1 MYFIFNTCLIAIA
14 VALATKQS
22 FIAVWNQNF
31 LWSAPSYFVGAG
43 AAAVGD
49 LGGDDL
55 GRVARAARRPRR
67 STSPIAPTR
76 STSAA
81 STTSAATSR
90 RWPTCTSR
98 RSKRWRSR
106 STPRIRPRSR
116 TSAACRCMPPSIARG
131 LGMSDTEIQGV
142 KTAALLHDIGKLA
155 VPEHILSKPG
165 PLTQEEFQKIRV
177 HPQVGAEII
186 SAVPFPYPVAPL
198 ILSHHERWDGKGY
211 PQGLKGEEIPLGARI
226 LSVVDYFDALTS
238 DRPYHKAMT
247 PRSRAGAAAAGSRP
261 RARSGG
267 GADVRQDGGGDGSGR
282 GHASRPRRRAACRS
296 SRPTSAAGPPSASS
310 PKRPRRSTVF
320 EDIALAHREIY
331 ALYEIAQTM
340 GTSLGVADTMALISS
355 KLSNLV
361 PFSACALFLFDEEA
375 DTLRCRF
382 ATGVEADAIG
392 TMTVR
397 AGQGLA
403 GWVARNRRPLV
414 NARPSAE
421 FEAAGLAKS
430 TALQSA
436 LVAPL
441 VFSDRFI
448 GTLAVY
454 STQPDFYTD
463 DHRRLLDR
471 VSEQAS
477 AVIHNSIVFE
487 QTQEDSLTD
496 PLTGLPNTRFMFM
509 HLTRELARA
518 ERLKAEVALLVM
530 DLDNFKEINDNHGH
544 HVGDRALREVATVLR
559 AGIRP
564 YDICVRYAGD
574 EFIVVLSGCGA
585 DEAER
590 KRARAAAH
598 GRRSA
603 VRGAARAAACRS
615 RSASARRSIPQ
626 DGDTY
631 EALLA
636 TADSRM
642 YRDKTRRKQRAQVQ
656 PARDRH
662 RRPARRVG
670 AAAAAARR
678 RSPRSTSSA
687 PASACSR
694 LRLRVLRRQ
703 YFSIRICSALT
714 PSLRAVTPRV
724 ADQLRRAADEAH
736 AVGRRQR
743 FLQQRF
749 ADPAPSALPAGALL
763 ACHREVQRDPSR
775 RLERGELR
783 AETQTHRPNAR
794 CRSTR
799 PACVVGRDKCSINIE
814 RSGAMPVPPATNSSG
829 RSTRSGNPNEPN
841 GPSRSSSVPGDA
853 SSRCGSSPPLSSTWT
868 STCMMPGLG
877 DFPRRG
883 RNRIRLPQRRA
894 AQAEHHRLAGREEN
908 STARRSRLR
917 MPDARGGA
925 GDLPDGNGDHA
936 GPKTPLAAQ
945 DRYGAREASRPLHP
959 EDVEAGVDH
968 QHFAGDAAA
977 RVAQQERR
985 RVADFGRFDR
995 AAQRRLLAHHA
1006 EDRREAA
1013 DAGGRQRLH
1022 RPGGDRV
1029 DANVL
1034 GTEIRG
1040 EIAHRR
1046 FERGLR
1052 DAHHVVVREHAIAA
1066 EERQRQH
1073 AAAAARRHQRLR
1085 AARQRDQRVG
1095 ADVERLLESVARGIH
1110 EPAGDLFAR
1119 RERGAVHDEVEPAV
1133 RLLDLRVDRGDL
1145 VVAGDVERQHHRP
1158 SASACRPARRRAL
1171 RNGPDR

>member
-1 MYFIFNTCLIAIA
+1 MRALPLPARLYVGATIALGATLVVLLGPRSHFDNIPLFIVLLLASAITSAFKVSLPLAKSGSTMSVSYAVDFASLLLLGPNETMLVAVTSAWSQCTFRMKTKNPVYRTLFSMACLAITVQASGFAYESLGGVPGTLAHDVFGLAKPLVGAATTYFIFNTCLIAIA
-14 VALATKQS
+14 VSLATKQS
-22 FIAVWNQNF
+22 FISVWNQNF
-31 LWSAPSYFVGAG
+31 LWSAPSYFVGA
-43 AAAVGD
+43 AAAAIFTLAVMTSGVY
-49 LGGDDL
+49 LALLAAAPLYLTYRTYKVYL
-55 GRVARAARRPRR
+55 GRIDDERRHVEEMADLHLATIEALALAIDAKDQTAQSHIRR
-67 STSPIAPTR
+67 VQVY
-76 STSAA
+76 
-81 STTSAATSR
+81 AT
-90 RWPTCTSR
+90 
-98 RSKRWRSR
+98 
-106 STPRIRPRSR
+106 
-116 TSAACRCMPPSIARG
+116 SIARG

-226 LSVVDYFDALTS
+226 LSVVDYYDALTS
-238 DRPYHKAMT
+238 DRPYHKAMVPEAAMALLQQEAGRALDPAVVLMFVKMAAEMEAAAETIETAT
-247 PRSRAGAAAAGSRP
+247 PRRLSLEPTNERGRP
-261 RARSGG
+261 AVGF
-267 GADVRQDGGGDGSGR
+267 
-282 GHASRPRRRAACRS
+282 
-296 SRPTSAAGPPSASS
+296 S
-310 PKRPRRSTVF
+310 PESTKTSTVF

-375 DTLRCRF
+375 DSLRCRF
-382 ATGVEADAIG
+382 ATGVEADSIG

-559 AGIRP
+559 SGIRP

-590 KRARAAAH
+590 KRVELQRTVDDVLFEARP
-598 GRRSA
+598 GRRLPLAIS
-603 VRGAARAAACRS
+603 VGAA
-615 RSASARRSIPQ
+615 IYPQ
-626 DGDTY
+626 DGDSY

-642 YRDKTRRKQRAQVQ
+642 YRDKTRRKQRVHVQ
-656 PARDRH
+656 P
-662 RRPARRVG
+662 
-670 AAAAAARR
+670 AAAAA
-678 RSPRSTSSA
+678 TG
-687 PASACSR
+687 
-694 LRLRVLRRQ
+694 
-703 YFSIRICSALT
+703 T
-714 PSLRAVTPRV
+714 
-724 ADQLRRAADEAH
+724 D
-736 AVGRRQR
+736 G
-743 FLQQRF
+743 
-749 ADPAPSALPAGALL
+749 LPAVA
-763 ACHREVQRDPSR
+763 
-775 RLERGELR
+775 
-783 AETQTHRPNAR
+783 
-794 CRSTR
+794 
-799 PACVVGRDKCSINIE
+799 
-814 RSGAMPVPPATNSSG
+814 VP
-829 RSTRSGNPNEPN
+829 
-841 GPSRSSSVPGDA
+841 
-853 SSRCGSSPPLSSTWT
+853 
-868 STCMMPGLG
+868 
-877 DFPRRG
+877 
-883 RNRIRLPQRRA
+883 LPQP
-894 AQAEHHRLAGREEN
+894 AQEI
-908 STARRSRLR
+908 
-917 MPDARGGA
+917 
-925 GDLPDGNGDHA
+925 
-936 GPKTPLAAQ
+936 
-945 DRYGAREASRPLHP
+945 
-959 EDVEAGVDH
+959 
-968 QHFAGDAAA
+968 
-977 RVAQQERR
+977 
-985 RVADFGRFDR
+985 
-995 AAQRRLLAHHA
+995 
-1006 EDRREAA
+1006 
-1013 DAGGRQRLH
+1013 
-1022 RPGGDRV
+1022 
-1029 DANVL
+1029 
-1034 GTEIRG
+1034 TEID
-1040 EIAHRR
+1040 I
-1046 FERGLR
+1046 
-1052 DAHHVVVREHAIAA
+1052 
-1066 EERQRQH
+1066 QR
-1073 AAAAARRHQRLR
+1073 
-1085 AARQRDQRVG
+1085 
-1095 ADVERLLESVARGIH
+1095 
-1110 EPAGDLFAR
+1110 AGFGVL
-1119 RERGAVHDEVEPAV
+1119 
-1133 RLLDLRVDRGDL
+1133 
-1145 VVAGDVERQHHRP
+1145 
-1158 SASACRPARRRAL
+1158 
-1171 RNGPDR
+1171 